1 MGVRLVVIPAA
12 VVAVICGAVVAAAAA
27 PAPAEAS
34 RQPEQAQALSGGLR
48 ELVHRLSAEGGLDP
62 KLVDSV
68 VRVESAYNP
77 SAVSHKGAQGLMQL
91 MPDTARR
98 LDVDDPF
105 DPEQNIRG
113 GIRELDRL
121 IERYSGNLQLALA
134 AYNAG
139 EGAVERHRGIPPFQ
153 ETRDYVARVMSLYTG
168 ESFRLSDGRMI
179 SPVRLTRDASGR
191 TVITNTSGT
200 ETRSLPISR
209 MGGTKGALRGGFGS
223 R

>member
-1 MGVRLVVIPAA
+1 MDVRLVVIPAA
-12 VVAVICGAVVAAAAA
+12 IVAVICGAVVAAAAA
-27 PAPAEAS
+27 PADGP
-34 RQPEQAQALSGGLR
+34 RTLPVLDDQGDLR
-48 ELVHRLSAEGGLDP
+48 GIVQRLSAERGLDP

-77 SAVSHKGAQGLMQL
+77 SAVSHKGALGLMQL

-98 LDVDDPF
+98 LEVDDPF
-105 DPEQNIRG
+105 DPEQNVRG

-153 ETRDYVARVMSLYTG
+153 ETRDYVARVLSLYTG
-168 ESFRLSDGRMI
+168 SAYRLSDDRMI
-179 SPVRLTRDASGR
+179 SPVRLTRDADGR
-191 TVITNTSGT
+191 TVITNTSGAVA
-200 ETRSLPISR
+200 RSLPISR
-209 MGGTKGALRGGFGS
+209 TGGTTGALRGGFGS

>member
-1 MGVRLVVIPAA
+1 MDVRLVVIPAA
-12 VVAVICGAVVAAAAA
+12 IVAVICGAVVAAAAA
-27 PAPAEAS
+27 PADGP
-34 RQPEQAQALSGGLR
+34 RTLPVLDDQGDLR
-48 ELVHRLSAEGGLDP
+48 GIVQRLSAERGLDP

-77 SAVSHKGAQGLMQL
+77 SAVSHKGALGLMQL

-98 LDVDDPF
+98 LEVDDPF
-105 DPEQNIRG
+105 DPEQNVRG

-153 ETRDYVARVMSLYTG
+153 ETRDYVARVLSLYTG
-168 ESFRLSDGRMI
+168 SAYRLSDDRVI
-179 SPVRLTRDASGR
+179 SPVRLTRDAEGR
-191 TVITNTSGT
+191 TVITNTSGAVA
-200 ETRSLPISR
+200 RSLPISR
-209 MGGTKGALRGGFGS
+209 TGGTTGALRGGFGS

>member
-12 VVAVICGAVVAAAAA
+12 VVAVICSAVVAAAAA
-27 PAPAEAS
+27 PAEVP
-34 RQPEQAQALSGGLR
+34 RPLPVLDDQGDLPGL
-48 ELVHRLSAEGGLDP
+48 VQRLSAERGLDP

-77 SAVSHKGAQGLMQL
+77 SAVSHKGALGLMQL

-98 LDVDDPF
+98 LEVDDPL
-105 DPEQNIRG
+105 DPEQNVRG

-121 IERYSGNLQLALA
+121 IERFSGNLQLALA

-153 ETRDYVARVMSLYTG
+153 ETRDYVARVLSLYTG
-168 ESFRLSDGRMI
+168 SAYRLSDGRMI
-179 SPVRLTRDASGR
+179 SPVRLTRDAEGR

-209 MGGTKGALRGGFGS
+209 MGGTTGTLRGGFGS

>member
-1 MGVRLVVIPAA
+1 MGVRFVVIAAA
-12 VVAVICGAVVAAAAA
+12 VVASAVSAVVAAAG
-27 PAPAEAS
+27 APAEAL
-34 RQPEQAQALSGGLR
+34 RQPDQAHARSGDLR
-48 ELVHRLSAEGGLDP
+48 ELVHRLSTEEGLDP

-68 VRVESAYNP
+68 VRVESGYNP
-77 SAVSHKGAQGLMQL
+77 SAVSHKGALGLMQL

-105 DPEQNIRG
+105 DPEQNVRG

-139 EGAVERHRGIPPFQ
+139 EGAVEQHRGIPPFQ
-153 ETRDYVARVMSLYTG
+153 ETRNYVARVLALYTG
-168 ESFRLSDGRMI
+168 ESFRLSDGRLI
-179 SPVRLTRDASGR
+179 SPVRMLRDAEGR
-191 TVITNTSGT
+191 TVITNTAGGDG
-200 ETRSLPISR
+200 RSLAISR
-209 MGGTKGALRGGFGS
+209 TGGSAGALRGGFGS

>member
-1 MGVRLVVIPAA
+1 MGVRLVVIPAMLVVVICAA
-12 VVAVICGAVVAAAAA
+12 VVAGAAA
-27 PAPAEAS
+27 PADVPRTPPVLDTAS
-34 RQPEQAQALSGGLR
+34 DLR
-48 ELVHRLSAEGGLDP
+48 ELVQRLSAERGLDP

-105 DPEQNIRG
+105 DPEQNVRG

-168 ESFRLSDGRMI
+168 ESFRLSGGRMI
-179 SPVRLTRDASGR
+179 SPVRLTRDAEGR
-191 TVITNTSGT
+191 TVISNTSGA
-200 ETRSLPISR
+200 EARSLPISR
-209 MGGTKGALRGGFGS
+209 TGGTAGALRGGFGS

>member
-1 MGVRLVVIPAA
+1 MGVRLVVISAA

-27 PAPAEAS
+27 PADRARTLPVLDD
-34 RQPEQAQALSGGLR
+34 QGDLR
-48 ELVHRLSAEGGLDP
+48 GIVQRLSAEHGLDP

-77 SAVSHKGAQGLMQL
+77 SAVSHKGALGLMQL

-98 LDVDDPF
+98 LEVDDPF
-105 DPEQNIRG
+105 DPEQNVRG

-153 ETRDYVARVMSLYTG
+153 ETRDYVARVLSLYTG
-168 ESFRLSDGRMI
+168 SAYRLSDGRMI
-179 SPVRLTRDASGR
+179 SPVRLTRDAEGR
-191 TVITNTSGT
+191 TVISNTSGA
-200 ETRSLPISR
+200 EARSLPISR
-209 MGGTKGALRGGFGS
+209 TGGTKGALRGGFGS

>member
-1 MGVRLVVIPAA
+1 MDVRFVVISAA
-12 VVAVICGAVVAAAAA
+12 VAAMICGAVVAAAAA
-27 PAPAEAS
+27 PADGP
-34 RQPEQAQALSGGLR
+34 RTLPVLDDQGDLR
-48 ELVHRLSAEGGLDP
+48 GIVQRLSEERGLDP

-77 SAVSHKGAQGLMQL
+77 SAVSHKGALGLMQL

-98 LDVDDPF
+98 LEVDDPF
-105 DPEQNIRG
+105 DPEQNVRG

-121 IERYSGNLQLALA
+121 IARYSGNLQLALA

-153 ETRDYVARVMSLYTG
+153 ETRDYVARVLSLYTG
-168 ESFRLSDGRMI
+168 SAYRLSDDRMI
-179 SPVRLTRDASGR
+179 SPVRLTRDAEGR
-191 TVITNTSGT
+191 TVITNTSGAVA
-200 ETRSLPISR
+200 RSLPISR
-209 MGGTKGALRGGFGS
+209 TGGTTGALRGGFGS

>member
-1 MGVRLVVIPAA
+1 MDVRLVVIPAA
-12 VVAVICGAVVAAAAA
+12 IVAVICGAVVAAAAA
-27 PAPAEAS
+27 PADGP
-34 RQPEQAQALSGGLR
+34 RTLPVLDDQGDLR
-48 ELVHRLSAEGGLDP
+48 GIVQRLSAERGLDP

-77 SAVSHKGAQGLMQL
+77 SAVSHKGALGLMQL

-98 LDVDDPF
+98 LEVDDPF
-105 DPEQNIRG
+105 DPEQNVRG
-113 GIRELDRL
+113 GIRELERL

-153 ETRDYVARVMSLYTG
+153 ETRDYVARVLSLYTG
-168 ESFRLSDGRMI
+168 SAYRLSDDRVI
-179 SPVRLTRDASGR
+179 SPVRLTRDAEGR
-191 TVITNTSGT
+191 TVITNTSGAVA
-200 ETRSLPISR
+200 RSLPISR
-209 MGGTKGALRGGFGS
+209 TGGTTGALRGGFGS

>member
-1 MGVRLVVIPAA
+1 MVVRFVVIPAA
-12 VVAVICGAVVAAAAA
+12 FVALAVSAVVAAAA
-27 PAPAEAS
+27 APAEAS
-34 RQPEQAQALSGGLR
+34 RQPEQAHARSGDLR
-48 ELVHRLSAEGGLDP
+48 ELVHRLSAEEGLDP

-68 VRVESAYNP
+68 VRVESGYNP
-77 SAVSHKGAQGLMQL
+77 SAVSHKGALGLMQL

-105 DPEQNIRG
+105 DPEQNVRG
-113 GIRELDRL
+113 GVRELDRL

-139 EGAVERHRGIPPFQ
+139 EGAVERHRGIPPFE

-168 ESFRLSDGRMI
+168 ESFRLSDGRLI
-179 SPVRLTRDASGR
+179 SPVRIQRDAEGR
-191 TVITNTSGT
+191 AVITNTSGGDV
-200 ETRSLPISR
+200 RSLAIAR
-209 MGGTKGALRGGFGS
+209 TGGSAGALRGGFGS

>member
-1 MGVRLVVIPAA
+1 MGVRLVVISAA

-27 PAPAEAS
+27 PADRARTLPVLDD
-34 RQPEQAQALSGGLR
+34 QGDLR
-48 ELVHRLSAEGGLDP
+48 GIVQRLSAEHGLDP

-77 SAVSHKGAQGLMQL
+77 SAVSHKGALGLMQL

-98 LDVDDPF
+98 LEVDDPF
-105 DPEQNIRG
+105 DPEQNVRG

-153 ETRDYVARVMSLYTG
+153 ETRDYVARVLSLYTG
-168 ESFRLSDGRMI
+168 SAYRLSDGRMI
-179 SPVRLTRDASGR
+179 SPVRLTRDAEGR
-191 TVITNTSGT
+191 TVISNTSGA
-200 ETRSLPISR
+200 EARSLPISR
-209 MGGTKGALRGGFGS
+209 TGGTAGALRGGFGS

>member
-1 MGVRLVVIPAA
+1 MGVRFVVIPAV

-27 PAPAEAS
+27 PAEVP
-34 RQPEQAQALSGGLR
+34 RTLPVLDDQGDLR
-48 ELVHRLSAEGGLDP
+48 GIVQRLSAERGLDP

-77 SAVSHKGAQGLMQL
+77 SAVSHKGALGLMQL

-105 DPEQNIRG
+105 DPEQNVRG
-113 GIRELDRL
+113 GVRELDRL
-121 IERYSGNLQLALA
+121 IERFSGNLQLALA

-168 ESFRLSDGRMI
+168 ESFRLADGRLV
-179 SPVRLTRDASGR
+179 SPVRILRDAEGR
-191 TVITNTSGT
+191 PVITNTSGSDG
-200 ETRSLPISR
+200 RSLAIAR
-209 MGGTKGALRGGFGS
+209 TGGSAGALRGGFGS

>member
-34 RQPEQAQALSGGLR
+34 RQPEQAQALSGDLR

-139 EGAVERHRGIPPFQ
+139 EGAVERHRGIPPYQ

-168 ESFRLSDGRMI
+168 ESFRLSGGRMI
-179 SPVRLTRDASGR
+179 SPVRLTRDAEGR
-191 TVITNTSGT
+191 TVISNTSGA
-200 ETRSLPISR
+200 EARSLPISR
-209 MGGTKGALRGGFGS
+209 TGGTAGALRGGFGS

>member
-12 VVAVICGAVVAAAAA
+12 VVAVVASAVVAAAA
-27 PAPAEAS
+27 APAEAS
-34 RQPEQAQALSGGLR
+34 RQPEQAHARSGDLC
-48 ELVHRLSAEGGLDP
+48 ELVHRLSTDEGLDP

-68 VRVESAYNP
+68 VRVESGYNP
-77 SAVSHKGAQGLMQL
+77 SAVSHKGALGLMQL

-105 DPEQNIRG
+105 DPEQNVRG
-113 GIRELDRL
+113 GVRELDRL
-121 IERYSGNLQLALA
+121 IERFSGNLQLALA

-168 ESFRLSDGRMI
+168 ESFRLSDGRLI
-179 SPVRLTRDASGR
+179 SPVRMLRDTEGR
-191 TVITNTSGT
+191 PVITNTSGSDG
-200 ETRSLPISR
+200 RSLAIAR
-209 MGGTKGALRGGFGS
+209 TGGSAGALRGGFGS